1 MTDQNQN
8 QLIKIATL
16 LEQQMLFNQQNEK
29 RFAEDRELNREDR
42 ELNREYRELMLSKFA
57 GLSEDNRLI
66 REDNR
71 LINEKLDRIER
82 NTIIIKNIV
91 ITDFKDISEET
102 KSEIQETGELAV
114 EQYEQMGYQKFVKGD
129 GILYMSPGSK
139 KTILGQSISTT
150 NIIKQTPNHT
160 LAAIPTG
167 NYLSGIFNKL
177 VNNRFNGGFPL
188 IFMPLIN
195 SILYYHNNERNSY
208 RKN

>member
-1 MTDQNQN
+1 MTNQNQD

-29 RFAEDRELNREDR
+29 RFAEDREL
-42 ELNREYRELMLSKFA
+42 MLSKFA
-57 GLSEDNRLI
+57 GLSEDNRLIREDNRLI